1 MNYLKTK
8 LTGEALDAIAG
19 YQLSNDNYKLVVD
32 VLKQR
37 FGNTQ
42 SIIDA
47 LYHIS
52 LWQRIIWET

>member
-8 LTGEALDAIAG
+8 LTGEALDSIAG

-32 VLKQR
+32 VLKKR

-47 LYHIS
+47 HY
-52 LWQRIIWET
+52 